1 MTQLNSKWVTLLYAS
16 CSEAVVNLQPRRA
29 LLNQDEEGLLNLSEA
44 VVYLYDELHRDPR
57 YQLPSQNEDE
67 HRVLH

>member
-1 MTQLNSKWVTLLYAS
+1 MPQLNSQWVTLLYAS
-16 CSEAVVNLQPRRA
+16 CSEAVLNLQPRRA

-57 YQLPSQNEDE
+57 YQLPSQNEGE
-67 HRVLH
+67 RRVLH

>member
-16 CSEAVVNLQPRRA
+16 CSESVVNLAPRRA
-29 LLNQDEEGLLNLSEA
+29 QLNQDEEGLLNLSEA
-44 VVYLYDELHRDPR
+44 VVYLYDELHRNPR
-57 YQLPSQNEDE
+57 YQLPFENEEE